1 MTMDC
6 LVPFLPLLFEVV
18 EYCFDRQDRPFVAFV
33 IVHRSVMAVVVIAV
47 LERFRDVSTQEL
59 VPSYYLVLGS
69 YVLLVQGAISPDV
82 LCYWAGVVLVFV
94 PFID

>member
-6 LVPFLPLLFEVV
+6 LVPFLPLLFKVV

-33 IVHRSVMAVVVIAV
+33 FVHRSVMAVVVIAV

-59 VPSYYLVLGS
+59 VPSYLVLGS
-69 YVLLVQGAISPDV
+69 YCFVQGAISPDV

-94 PFID
+94 PFLD